1 MENDQQPM
9 PMPMPM
15 PYPSAQQDP
24 PQYMEYNV
32 GIYTAQPGV
41 QPVQQVMYQY
51 PAQAQA
57 QPANVITVQP
67 KPTDSPGQMK
77 CPHCQNT
84 VVTAVTYKNGLLTW
98 LICGILGILLIWPC
112 CLIPFCVTSCKDV
125 EHSCPACH
133 GVIHLHKRM

>member
-1 MENDQQPM
+1 
-9 PMPMPM
+9 
-15 PYPSAQQDP
+15 
-24 PQYMEYNV
+24 MEYNV